1 VTSPGPTTPRLGGL
15 TVAYL
20 SPDLPALSATFVYE
34 EILAMERRGVRV
46 VPFSVHKQHTPTV
59 PEPELS
65 ARTTAIYD
73 GHWFARLGT
82 SIGAVTRLG
91 RRSLRAAA
99 WLVHDLIE
107 GGPSRPDTWKLVPQW
122 LAGATMARQLLRTGC
137 SHLHIHFAHAPTQI
151 GMYASAFSGVPF
163 TVTSHANDIFERA
176 FLLRTKAERS
186 LHFLSI
192 SRFNLNHLRGLGV
205 REAKLGLVR
214 CGVTFPIRASKPDF
228 RDKPRYRIGS
238 LGRLVEK
245 KGFDVL
251 IEAVALLGLLGVD
264 VELSL
269 AGDGPLKAALQ
280 ALVAARGL
288 QGRVHFAG
296 TLQRGEVQPW
306 MQGLDAFALACK
318 PDAQGDMDGIP
329 VVLMEAMSQCVPAV
343 STRLSGIPELV
354 IDEETGLLAA
364 PGDPGSLATQLARLL
379 QDAELRERLATAGQ
393 RHVAKEFGQSTNI
406 NRLLLFIGPAHMPG
420 AAQTVRASET

>member
-1 VTSPGPTTPRLGGL
+1 MSAPGTTARRLGGP

-34 EILAMERRGVRV
+34 EILAMERSGVRV
-46 VPFSVHKQHTPTV
+46 VPFSVHKQRTPTV
-59 PEPELS
+59 PEPELH

-73 GHWFARLGT
+73 GGWPARLAASIVSVARLGR
-82 SIGAVTRLG
+82 G
-91 RRSLRAAA
+91 SLRALA
-99 WLVHDLIE
+99 WLVRDLIE
-107 GGPSRPDTWKLVPQW
+107 GGPHRPDTWKLLPQW
-122 LAGATMARQLLRTGC
+122 LAGATMARRLLRTGC

-176 FLLRTKAERS
+176 FLLRTKAVRS
-186 LHFLSI
+186 VHFLSI
-192 SRFNLNHLRGLGV
+192 SRFNLCHLRDLGV
-205 REAKLGLVR
+205 PEAKLGLVR
-214 CGVTFPIRASKPDF
+214 CGVSFATRSDKPDF
-228 RDKPRYRIGS
+228 SNKPRYRIGS

-251 IEAVALLGLLGVD
+251 IEAVALLSPLGVD

-269 AGDGPLKAALQ
+269 AGDGPLKPALQ

-288 QGRVHFAG
+288 QNRVHFSG

-306 MQGLDAFALACK
+306 MQELDVFALACK

-329 VVLMEAMSQCVPAV
+329 VVLMEAMSQLVPAV

-354 IDEETGLLAA
+354 IDEETGLLAD
-364 PGDPGSLATQLARLL
+364 PGDAGSLAMQLARLL
-379 QDAELRERLATAGQ
+379 RDAELRERVAIAGQ
-393 RHVAKEFGQSTNI
+393 QHVATEFGQSVNI
-406 NRLLLFIGPAHMPG
+406 NRLLSYIGPV
-420 AAQTVRASET
+420 AAASDPTPA